1 MISGTP
7 TTTGREVGMTS
18 VAEAQ
23 VEVEVLEEAEITD
36 SPGQLPVISTSPA
49 AEATVTEAGRRRTGT
64 LVDQDTSLEVEEAEV
79 VVEGEVV
86 VEVGATTTTGE
97 MTTEEAGV
105 GAETTGMS
113 RGEAMDMVTTP
124 MEDMEIPLMVT
135 ATLLM
140 DMEIL
145 LTGMETLLMDT
156 ATLGQVG
163 NLTPALEEEQVVAT
177 STTLGLG

>member
-1 MISGTP
+1 M
-7 TTTGREVGMTS
+7 
-18 VAEAQ
+18 
-23 VEVEVLEEAEITD
+23 EVEVLEEAEITD

-79 VVEGEVV
+79 VVE
-86 VEVGATTTTGE
+86 VGATITTEE

-145 LTGMETLLMDT
+145 LMGMETLLMDT

-163 NLTPALEEEQVVAT
+163 NLTLALEEEQEVAT

>member
-1 MISGTP
+1 M
-7 TTTGREVGMTS
+7 
-18 VAEAQ
+18 
-23 VEVEVLEEAEITD
+23 EVEVLEEAEITD

-64 LVDQDTSLEVEEAEV
+64 LVDQDTSLEVEEV

-163 NLTPALEEEQVVAT
+163 NLTLALEEEQVVAT

>member
-1 MISGTP
+1 M
-7 TTTGREVGMTS
+7 
-18 VAEAQ
+18 
-23 VEVEVLEEAEITD
+23 EVEVLEEAEITD

-79 VVEGEVV
+79 VVE
-86 VEVGATTTTGE
+86 VGATITTEE

-163 NLTPALEEEQVVAT
+163 NLTLALEEEQEVAT

>member
-1 MISGTP
+1 
-7 TTTGREVGMTS
+7 MTS

-64 LVDQDTSLEVEEAEV
+64 LVDQDTSLEVEEEV

-86 VEVGATTTTGE
+86 GEVGATTTTGE

>member
-64 LVDQDTSLEVEEAEV
+64 LVDQDTSLEVE
-79 VVEGEVV
+79 EVV